1 MADVTFRDE
10 TPTGKQLTEWK
21 LTGLP
26 DRMTVRELI
35 ALRVREE
42 AARHNAHPVDVA
54 RRTEAAEHAFLTNGF
69 FVLSGDR
76 QLEALDEVVDL
87 APAPTLIFIK
97 LVALVGG

>member
-10 TPTGKQLTEWK
+10 TPTGKQLTERQ

-42 AARHNAHPVDVA
+42 AARHNAHPDDAA

-69 FVLSGDR
+69 FVLAGDR

-87 APAPTLIFIK
+87 TPAPTLVFIK